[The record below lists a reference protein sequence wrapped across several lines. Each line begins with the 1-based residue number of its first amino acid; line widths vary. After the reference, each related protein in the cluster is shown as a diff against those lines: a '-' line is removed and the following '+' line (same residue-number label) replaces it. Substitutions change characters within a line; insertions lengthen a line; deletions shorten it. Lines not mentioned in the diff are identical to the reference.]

1 MRIKKGYFLHKV
13 GDECIVMQDTSA
25 GVDFTNIINLN
36 KTAEF
41 LWHKLENKDFDKD
54 IIARA
59 LLENYEVSETTAAA
73 DADKFAAQLR
83 SAGVLE

>member
-13 GDECIVMQDTSA
+13 GDECIVMQDASA

-41 LWHKLENKDFDKD
+41 LWHELENKEFDKE
-54 IIARA
+54 IIEKI
-59 LLENYEVSETTAAA
+59 LLDNYEVSEAQAAA
-73 DADKFAAQLR
+73 DADKFAGQLR

>member
-1 MRIKKGYFLHKV
+1 MHKV
-13 GDECIVMQDTSA
+13 GDECIVMQDASA

-41 LWHKLENKDFDKD
+41 LWHELENKDFDKE
-54 IIARA
+54 IIAKV
-59 LLENYEVSETTAAA
+59 LLDNYEVSEDKA
-73 DADKFAAQLR
+73 DADAEKFAAQLR